1 MFFQIQ
7 SGMINFA
14 DVFGVK
20 YPLRLI
26 IDGIKRSMIKKN
38 RKDQI
43 LMKTENEDISML
55 AEIDTN
61 PVEVTKEELD
71 QVFPVMTLRNLIM
84 FPSVVMPVTVGRQ
97 STLKLVNT
105 ALKKKSS
112 IVITTQKVSEVE
124 APGFKDLYPVAVI
137 GKVLRIFEMPGGNTT
152 VILQSNGPKV
162 NLDEITATRPY
173 LQGKVSLIE
182 EDMQVEKSDE
192 MKALMDTC
200 RELSTKYV
208 EASERMSPDTA
219 FAIKNL
225 DEPEILVNF
234 ICTNFPF
241 SQEDR
246 YALLCINNLKDRLYR
261 LIQVL
266 NKEVQLATLK
276 QNIQMRTREDL
287 DRQQREYFL
296 QQQIKNIQDELGN
309 GQNDEVEELREK
321 ASHKKWRREVGETFE
336 KEVSKLERINPQSP
350 DYNVQLTY
358 LQTLLA
364 LPWDVY
370 TDDVIN
376 IPNAEKVLNK
386 DHYGLEKVKERIL
399 EHLAVLKLKNDL
411 KSPIICLYGPPG
423 VGKTSLGR
431 SIAAALKRKYVR
443 MSLGGVH
450 DEAEIRG
457 HRKTY
462 IGAMPGR
469 IIKSLIKAETS
480 NPVIILDEID
490 KLSSDSH
497 GDPSSAMLEVLD
509 PEQNN
514 TFHDNYVDID
524 YDLSNIMFIA
534 TANNL
539 GTIPSPLLDRMEL
552 IEVSGYITEEKIEI
566 ARRHLIPKEME
577 KNGLKK
583 EHVKFSKAAIEYIIE
598 NYTRESGVRE
608 LEKKISKVMR
618 KIALEI
624 ASDEFTGTHELKPK
638 DIEKFLGAQ
647 EYSRDKYQGNEY
659 AGVVTG
665 LAWTAVG
672 GEILFVETSLSRGKG
687 QLTLTGNLGSVMKES
702 AMLALEYLKA
712 HSHLL
717 DLPEGIFDNW
727 NIHIH
732 VPEGAIPKDGPSAGI
747 TMVTSLASALTQRK
761 VKANLA
767 MTGEI
772 TLRGKVLP
780 VGGIR
785 EKILAAKRAGIK
797 DIILCE
803 ENRKDINEIQPMY
816 LTGMTFHYV
825 KDIKEVL
832 RLALTDEKVAD
843 AIDFTIKEDKN
854 KENPAQ

>member
-1 MFFQIQ
+1 
-7 SGMINFA
+7 
-14 DVFGVK
+14 
-20 YPLRLI
+20 
-26 IDGIKRSMIKKN
+26 MIKKT
-38 RKDQI
+38 RKENF
-43 LMKTENEDISML
+43 LMNTDSEDISML
-55 AEIDTN
+55 AEIETA
-61 PVEVTKEELD
+61 PAEVSIDELEKE
-71 QVFPVMTLRNLIM
+71 FPVMTLRNMVM
-84 FPSVVMPVTVGRQ
+84 FPSVVMPVTVGRRT
-97 STLKLVNT
+97 TLKLVNT
-105 ALKKKSS
+105 ALKNNSS
-112 IVITTQKVSEVE
+112 IVIATQKVSEVE
-124 APGFKDLYPVAVI
+124 NPGYKDLYPTAVI
-137 GKVLRIFEMPGGNTT
+137 GKVLRVFEMPGGNTT
-152 VILQSNGPKV
+152 VILQANGPKV
-162 NLDEITATRPY
+162 HLDEITAVRPY
-173 LQGKVSLIE
+173 LKGKVTPIKESME
-182 EDMQVEKSDE
+182 AEKTDE
-192 MKALMDTC
+192 FKALMDTC
-200 RELSTKYV
+200 REQCLKFV
-208 EASERMSPDTA
+208 ETSEHMSPDTS

-225 DEPEILVNF
+225 DNSELLVNF

-241 SQEDR
+241 TIEEKFE
-246 YALLCINNLKDRLYR
+246 LLDLSTLKDRLFR
-261 LIQVL
+261 LIQIL
-266 NKEVQLATLK
+266 NREVQLAALK
-276 QNIQMRTREDL
+276 QSIQMRTREEI

-309 GQNDEVEELREK
+309 GQDDEIENLRTK
-321 ASHKKWRREVGETFE
+321 GQAKRWRKEVADTFE
-336 KEVSKLERINPQSP
+336 RELNKLERINPQSP

-370 TDDVIN
+370 TTDVIN
-376 IPNAEKVLNK
+376 IQNAEKVLNK

-399 EHLAVLKLKNDL
+399 EHLAVLKLKGDL

-431 SIAAALKRKYVR
+431 SIATALKRKYVR

-490 KLSSDSH
+490 KLGKDH
-497 GDPSSAMLEVLD
+497 QGDPSSAMLEVLD

-524 YDLSNIMFIA
+524 YDLSKVMFIA

-539 GTIPSPLLDRMEL
+539 STIPAPLLDRMEL

-577 KNGLKK
+577 TNGLKK
-583 EHVKFSKAAIEYIIE
+583 EHLKFTKPAIEYIIE

-608 LEKKISKVMR
+608 LENKINKIMR

-624 ASDEFTGTHELKPK
+624 ASDRFEKQHELKPS
-638 DIEKFLGAQ
+638 DIQEYLGTP

-672 GEILFVETSLSRGKG
+672 GEILFVETSLSKGKG
-687 QLTLTGNLGSVMKES
+687 GHLTLTGNLGDVMKES
-702 AMLALEYLKA
+702 AMLAVEYLKA

-717 DLPEGIFDNW
+717 DLPDGIFDNW
-727 NIHIH
+727 SIHIH

-761 VKANLA
+761 VKPNLA

-780 VGGIR
+780 VGGIK

-803 ENRKDINEIQPMY
+803 DNRKNIEEIQPLY
-816 LTGMTFHYV
+816 LQGLTFHYV

-832 RLALTDEKVAD
+832 ALALTDEKVAD
-843 AIDFTIKEDKN
+843 AIDFTIKEEDK
-854 KENPAQ
+854 KEEK